1 MHSRRNFIKTN
12 ALACAAAL
20 SGGVFRPSPSC
31 RPGRSKITVK
41 SDRSA
46 FEREPLIR
54 PFEFKGVYVNELWQ
68 SAVLIESSRGSRHV
82 GLQTHGLAWSDINV
96 FSAHSEAEGNLLIIK
111 TFDYALRQIKGQSFT
126 NPNELLDEI
135 LMDVHKYG
143 HSITGTPNL
152 RMTFTFSSLV
162 ALDNAL

>member
-1 MHSRRNFIKTN
+1 
-12 ALACAAAL
+12 
-20 SGGVFRPSPSC
+20 
-31 RPGRSKITVK
+31 
-41 SDRSA
+41 
-46 FEREPLIR
+46 
-54 PFEFKGVYVNELWQ
+54 
-68 SAVLIESSRGSRHV
+68 V